1 MMHEHFLMVR
11 VQLVVMV
18 FVRSC
23 LEFVKCSSGARHVA
37 AGVDSHLVLKLTYL
51 PPRDSYD

>member
-1 MMHEHFLMVR
+1 MHEHFLMVR

-37 AGVDSHLVLKLTYL
+37 AGVDLHLVLKLTYL
-51 PPRDSYD
+51 PPRDPHD